1 MYPTIEDL
9 KTIAESGVYR
19 RIPRC
24 TRDLLRLLHPNRSN
38 ENAEGGQPPL
48 LSFGKRRR

>member
-19 RIPRC
+19 RIPVA
-24 TRDLLRLLHPNRSN
+24 LRLLHPNRSN